1 MKARKFTAVFKLL
14 ALIFS
19 LSQSL
24 FADMREYK
32 YKLNKREKTLT
43 ERVYSADLDELGS

>member
-24 FADMREYK
+24 FADMRED
-32 YKLNKREKTLT
+32 KLNQREKTLT
-43 ERVYSADLDELGS
+43 ERVYSAVLDELGS